1 MLAVY
6 MSMVDTSED
15 KRKIEK
21 LFHKY
26 NRLMYSI
33 AYKILHH
40 HEEAEDAVF
49 DSWEKIIR
57 HLDKINELECN
68 KTRSFIV
75 TIIRRVSINQ
85 YNAKKRQS
93 NVALDDMEESSLFA
107 VKDSYLDRVETNAW
121 INSLP
126 GKYRDVLY
134 FYYVLDM
141 EYKEIAEIMSTPV
154 STVASQIMRERN
166 MLKERKNEL

>member
-6 MSMVDTSED
+6 MSMADSPED

-26 NRLMYSI
+26 NKLMYSI
-33 AYKILHH
+33 AYKILLQ
-40 HEEAEDAVF
+40 HEDAEDAVF

-57 HLDKINELECN
+57 HLDKINEIECN

-75 TIIRRVSINQ
+75 TIIRRVSINR
-85 YNAKKRQS
+85 YHAKKRQS
-93 NVALDDMEESSLFA
+93 RVALDDMEESSLFA
-107 VKDSYLDRVETNAW
+107 VKDQYLDRVETNIW
-121 INSLP
+121 IDSLP
-126 GKYRDVLY
+126 AKYRDVLY

-141 EYKEIAEIMSTPV
+141 ECKEIAEIMSIPV
-154 STVASQIMRERN
+154 GTVTSQIMRGRN